1 MAYCKYVSCKE
12 IGLLIN
18 QSYTLRT
25 RVCICLGS
33 SCPSLW
39 PQMALFDFSLMM
51 TRLIWVTCFRFQL
64 TDSCLFS
71 FLCVFRLLFHVDTN
85 QLWSTGHS
93 SKDWYWKCQWSDSS
107 LPNYIVV
114 IVLLYFLFWITVI
127 VHFLWLT
134 SFWRNRT
141 NSFIYHISVGMQ
153 IWQY

>member
-1 MAYCKYVSCKE
+1 M
-12 IGLLIN
+12 
-18 QSYTLRT
+18 RT

-33 SCPSLW
+33 SYPSLW

-71 FLCVFRLLFHVDTN
+71 FLCVFRLLFHIDTN

-107 LPNYIVV
+107 LPNYNI
-114 IVLLYFLFWITVI
+114 VI
-127 VHFLWLT
+127 VHPYLLIL
-134 SFWRNRT
+134 NYC
-141 NSFIYHISVGMQ
+141 NSTLHMAYKLLEKSNKRINISHKCRYANMT
-153 IWQY
+153 ILKDT

>member
-1 MAYCKYVSCKE
+1 MTYCKYVSCKE

-18 QSYTLRT
+18 QSYTLHT

-127 VHFLWLT
+127 VHFLWLK
-134 SFWRNRT
+134 SNK
-141 NSFIYHISVGMQ
+141 FIYISHKCRYANMT
-153 IWQY
+153 ILKDK